1 MVTQNYSH
9 TWKFTFDPKENKNSE
24 KITEHHQKSAF
35 FYKALVKGRQKKL
48 FLIEVES
55 KQSKD
60 IRSRIKKRQH
70 DEFWDLIVFVAFQN
84 PVVLPTVP

>member
-1 MVTQNYSH
+1 M
-9 TWKFTFDPKENKNSE
+9 
-24 KITEHHQKSAF
+24 
-35 FYKALVKGRQKKL
+35 

-60 IRSRIKKRQH
+60 IRSRIKKRKH